1 MWAAEGP
8 ILDRTGARWGRD
20 GAAAATGSEGGW
32 LDGDRRRLWVLTQN
46 APLEEEAATLL
57 Q

>member
-8 ILDRTGARWGRD
+8 ILDHTGARWGRD
-20 GAAAATGSEGGW
+20 GAAAATGSEGGR
-32 LDGDRRRLWVLTQN
+32 LDGDRRRLRVPTQN
-46 APLEEEAATLL
+46 APLEEEAVTLL